1 MGRKLRW
8 LAFALCASNL
18 PGQTVSTEILGLVT
32 DATGAVIPS
41 AAIKV
46 TRLATGDVRTAT
58 TNETGNYVFPLLEIG
73 EYQVTCSASGFKSE
87 VVRNVI
93 VELQLNG
100 RNFSQLAT
108 LMPGVTFGTSRIGT
122 SGQGGTPIPGQTV
135 QIAANGQR
143 DIQQRITL
151 DGVVATE
158 PRINTMSFTPSIEAI
173 EEFKVQS
180 AVYSAEFGVNSGAQV
195 SVAIKS
201 GTNSLH
207 GALFEFVRNDRFDA
221 RGFFL
226 PPNQPKNKLRRNQY
240 GAVVSGPV
248 KRDRTFWLF

>member
-1 MGRKLRW
+1 MARKIRW
-8 LAFALCASNL
+8 PALFALGLLPVSL

-32 DATGAVIPS
+32 DSTGAVIPS
-41 AAIKV
+41 ATIKV
-46 TRLATGDVRTAT
+46 LRPATGDLRTAT

-73 EYQVTCSASGFKSE
+73 EYQVTCAAAGFKTE

-93 VELQLNG
+93 VALQQKVRIDFHLQVGEQSETVEVRATTPLLRTEDATLGSVIESKRVVELPLNG

-151 DGVVATE
+151 DGVAATE

-173 EEFKVQS
+173 DELKVQS
-180 AVYSAEFGVNSGAQV
+180 ALYSPQYGMNSGAQV
-195 SVAIKS
+195 SVAIK
-201 GTNSLH
+201 
-207 GALFEFVRNDRFDA
+207 
-221 RGFFL
+221 
-226 PPNQPKNKLRRNQY
+226 P
-240 GAVVSGPV
+240 
-248 KRDRTFWLF
+248 